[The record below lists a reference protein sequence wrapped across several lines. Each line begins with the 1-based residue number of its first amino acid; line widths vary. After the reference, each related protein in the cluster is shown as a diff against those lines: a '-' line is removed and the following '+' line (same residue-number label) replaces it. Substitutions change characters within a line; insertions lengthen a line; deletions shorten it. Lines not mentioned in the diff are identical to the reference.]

1 MNSYTQINQ
10 IVDSIRATGKSPKVT
25 KLPSQVTRNRKS
37 LYTPKTRGKGSVK
50 VGW

>member
-1 MNSYTQINQ
+1 MMGLIDTLK
-10 IVDSIRATGKSPKVT
+10 AEGKAPKVT
-25 KLPSQVTRNRKS
+25 KLTSQAKRNRKS